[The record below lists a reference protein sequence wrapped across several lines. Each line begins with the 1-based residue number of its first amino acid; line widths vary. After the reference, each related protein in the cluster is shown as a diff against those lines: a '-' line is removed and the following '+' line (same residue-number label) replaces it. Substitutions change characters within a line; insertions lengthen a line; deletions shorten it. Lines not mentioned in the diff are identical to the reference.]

1 LPDQVFHRP
10 CVFDWPVG
18 IDTVLVWSALNVTS
32 HSAQGLTAER
42 VLIQADTSVHPD
54 LLDSRFAYVSISRAC
69 HQTCF
74 QDRVCVGCVSLF
86 ASQGGAS
93 MARKVGKYRSRARRW
108 LIQFYL
114 GLDHETGNATTT
126 ANNPP
131 SRAEGASIRDEE
143 VDANAT
149 RAVIWKNQRSHSM
162 SILTDGSKRQ

>member
-1 LPDQVFHRP
+1 
-10 CVFDWPVG
+10 
-18 IDTVLVWSALNVTS
+18 
-32 HSAQGLTAER
+32 
-42 VLIQADTSVHPD
+42 
-54 LLDSRFAYVSISRAC
+54 
-69 HQTCF
+69 
-74 QDRVCVGCVSLF
+74 
-86 ASQGGAS
+86 

-114 GLDHETGNATTT
+114 GLDHETGNATTP

-131 SRAEGASIRDEE
+131 SRAECASILDEE